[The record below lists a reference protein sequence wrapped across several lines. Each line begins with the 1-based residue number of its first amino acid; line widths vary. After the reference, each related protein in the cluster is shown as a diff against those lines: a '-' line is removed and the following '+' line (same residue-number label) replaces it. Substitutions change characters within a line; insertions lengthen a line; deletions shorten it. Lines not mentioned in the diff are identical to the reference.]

1 MPSRAKMMRKRKSRS
16 RREQMAFME
25 LSSELTR
32 SDKAAQCLQIA
43 APERRKDDSQVIP
56 VLLFFLFFLAFFK
69 SRHIFDIEKNPIAHH
84 QPKYYKI
91 FTV

>member
-1 MPSRAKMMRKRKSRS
+1 
-16 RREQMAFME
+16 MAFME

-32 SDKAAQCLQIA
+32 SDRAAQCLQIA

-56 VLLFFLFFLAFFK
+56 VLFVFLAFLK
-69 SRHIFDIEKNPIAHH
+69 SRHIFDIENFPIAHH

-91 FTV
+91 FTVYPHSDILVSSFV